1 MKVTIEFDPG
11 ELARSAA
18 SQVMAVAPGGAAK
31 GMPGVP
37 QISPGMG
44 TGAPIDAGHA
54 PGAGGVIS
62 QTMPGTAPGAEGVP
76 AEIAAAA
83 AAIGAISA
91 GPAPAID

>member
-1 MKVTIEFDPG
+1 MKIIVEFDPG

-18 SQVMAVAPGGAAK
+18 TQVGTVAPGAAAVSVPGAPY
-31 GMPGVP
+31 M
-37 QISPGMG
+37 SPGTG

-54 PGAGGVIS
+54 PGIGGV
-62 QTMPGTAPGAEGVP
+62 TAGTVTGAESVP

-91 GPAPAID
+91 GPAPDLH